1 MRTVLR
7 FIARVDVG
15 IGLSIAA
22 AIIGATQG
30 MGHGLGFLAVCAVL
44 RWCARTAL
52 GSASRVPARRQPSP
66 PPEDLVG
73 VVTRSPSDGQNATLG
88 RLDPAWRKW
97 LDKEG
102 SARPPR

>member
-15 IGLSIAA
+15 IGLLIAA

-30 MGHGLGFLAVCAVL
+30 MGHGLGFLVGCAVL
-44 RWCARTAL
+44 RWYARTAL
-52 GSASRVPARRQPSP
+52 GSERRAPARRQP
-66 PPEDLVG
+66 PPEHLVG
-73 VVTRSPSDGQNATLG
+73 VAASAPSDGQNATLG
-88 RLDPAWRKW
+88 KLDPAWRKW

-102 SARPPR
+102 TARPPR

>member
-15 IGLSIAA
+15 IGLFIAA
-22 AIIGATQG
+22 AIIGAIQG
-30 MGHGLGFLAVCAVL
+30 MGHGLGFLVVCAVL
-44 RWCARTAL
+44 RWYARTAL
-52 GSASRVPARRQPSP
+52 GSELRAPVRRQP
-66 PPEDLVG
+66 PPEHLVG
-73 VVTRSPSDGQNATLG
+73 VAARAPTDGQNATLG